1 MVMNVLI
8 EGCILAI
15 LLYIFCAIGI
25 RKGAVGLVHLYEKD
39 VQDRAV
45 ELGLITEDRIRKN
58 AVMFKSTGML
68 LYLIYPLVCVY
79 AINGARGF
87 LSGFWQIAVIWLIMG
102 VFDRIVI
109 DVIWVGHTK
118 AWIIPGTEDL
128 RPYIPLKAHIK
139 KWIMTLIIYPAAAA
153 VLSGI
158 MVLILR

>member
-1 MVMNVLI
+1 MNILI

-15 LLYIFCAIGI
+15 LLYVFCAIGI

-45 ELGLITEDRIRKN
+45 ELGLITEEKIRKN
-58 AVMFKSTGML
+58 AVMFKSVGIL

-87 LSGFWQIAVIWLIMG
+87 TSGFWQIAVIWLIMG

-118 AWIIPGTEDL
+118 AWI
-128 RPYIPLKAHIK
+128 
-139 KWIMTLIIYPAAAA
+139 
-153 VLSGI
+153 
-158 MVLILR
+158 